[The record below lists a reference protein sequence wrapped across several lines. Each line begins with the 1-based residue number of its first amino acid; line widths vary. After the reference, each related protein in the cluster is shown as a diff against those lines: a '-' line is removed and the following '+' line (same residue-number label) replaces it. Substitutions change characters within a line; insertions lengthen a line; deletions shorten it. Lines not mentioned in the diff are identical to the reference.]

1 MGSTFSEDPGAL
13 EEEDYEVPKHEGHF
27 YTGPDSTPVLDIFE
41 EVGIRVCPST
51 SGQVQKWL
59 NKDERPVLTDATN
72 TISMDNVNTTF
83 KNMSISTKRGR
94 RGKNHANKNK
104 NRREASNASRHLNN
118 LNRLRDST
126 EFRQS
131 RIPPTELSSELEAEY
146 ASIISSIESK
156 KSLGQT
162 ELFEPLKPLSGKV
175 SITQMMTLTRGR
187 WIDSFV
193 LYEYLQLVFKDAQ
206 RKYNIKLSPFGVYN
220 ALCIRDFDRAVS

>member
-1 MGSTFSEDPGAL
+1 MGSTFSDNPADLEDF
-13 EEEDYEVPKHEGHF
+13 EDSQVPAHEGIFHF
-27 YTGPDSTPVLDIFE
+27 ESNPPPVLDIFE
-41 EVGIRVCPST
+41 ESGIRSRAGT
-51 SGQVQKWL
+51 SGSVQKWL

-72 TISMDNVNTTF
+72 TDSLDNVSPF
-83 KNMSISTKRGR
+83 KDLSISTKRGC
-94 RGKNHANKNK
+94 RGKKRINKNK
-104 NRREASNASRHLNN
+104 NRREASAANRHLDNI
-118 LNRLRDST
+118 NRLRDST

-156 KSLGQT
+156 QSLGQT